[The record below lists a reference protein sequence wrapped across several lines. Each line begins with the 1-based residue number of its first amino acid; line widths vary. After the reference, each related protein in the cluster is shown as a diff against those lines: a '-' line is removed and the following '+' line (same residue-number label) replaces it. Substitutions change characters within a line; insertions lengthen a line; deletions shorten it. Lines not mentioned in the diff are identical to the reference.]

1 MRRNLKHVA
10 TLNFFL
16 FNFCLADPLIVAHR
30 GSSQQAPENTLPAFR
45 LAWQQGA
52 DAIEGDFLLT
62 KDGKVVCIHD
72 VSTKRLADKNLV
84 VSKSNL
90 KELRAL
96 DVGAWKNE
104 IFKGTKIPT
113 ISEVFATAK
122 KLAKRGISSIT
133 TDCPELL
140 VQVFRK

>member
-62 KDGKVVCIHD
+62 
-72 VSTKRLADKNLV
+72 NL
-84 VSKSNL
+84 
-90 KELRAL
+90 
-96 DVGAWKNE
+96 
-104 IFKGTKIPT
+104 
-113 ISEVFATAK
+113 
-122 KLAKRGISSIT
+122 
-133 TDCPELL
+133 
-140 VQVFRK
+140 